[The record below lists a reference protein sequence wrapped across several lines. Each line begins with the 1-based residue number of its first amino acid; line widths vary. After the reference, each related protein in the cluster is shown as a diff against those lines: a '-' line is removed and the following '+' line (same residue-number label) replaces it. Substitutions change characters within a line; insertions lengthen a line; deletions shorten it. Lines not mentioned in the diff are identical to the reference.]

1 MSNIT
6 NKNQATSYL
15 NANITNDVGTE
26 PFLNPTPTYA
36 IKSGNLKYYLNRFIE
51 WIFPGTPTDVR
62 GKVLGIP
69 HSNTPNTDYSGLS
82 WLTMMPLGGI
92 TMYAVNG
99 INKDM
104 GGGVY
109 KAMINTTNPTNN
121 NQVNYTTEL
130 DGFLFCQSGAS
141 IDVTVV
147 GNEKYAPL
155 QKLLVGYYGNVTGNM
170 LILPALEGRVPLGG
184 RFSSSST
191 DSFIVDA
198 SNMKDIQNY
207 GKTGNIGGEQSHDLE
222 ISEMPTHSHDSGT
235 LVTQTIR
242 GGNGLGVNGSDLTL
256 NNEGQYYN
264 LDIQGDTGNKGGGNT
279 HENRQPYMVLSYII
293 KY

>member
-99 INKDM
+99 RNNFGNSRWCPNLNESLKKFFM
-104 GGGVY
+104 GEWIQKYNSDTKLYDKVDRTEIFNEEAFKRFLDSTNRMSVNQLY
-109 KAMINTTNPTNN
+109 KN
-121 NQVNYTTEL
+121 
-130 DGFLFCQSGAS
+130 
-141 IDVTVV
+141 
-147 GNEKYAPL
+147 
-155 QKLLVGYYGNVTGNM
+155 
-170 LILPALEGRVPLGG
+170 
-184 RFSSSST
+184 
-191 DSFIVDA
+191 
-198 SNMKDIQNY
+198 
-207 GKTGNIGGEQSHDLE
+207 
-222 ISEMPTHSHDSGT
+222 
-235 LVTQTIR
+235 
-242 GGNGLGVNGSDLTL
+242 
-256 NNEGQYYN
+256 
-264 LDIQGDTGNKGGGNT
+264 
-279 HENRQPYMVLSYII
+279 
-293 KY
+293 

>member
-99 INKDM
+99 RNKDI
-104 GGGVY
+104 GGGVFVPIY
-109 KAMINTTNPTNN
+109 SSPDINNFN
-121 NQVNYTTEL
+121 TEL
-130 DGFLFCQSGAS
+130 DGFLFCDGS
-141 IDVTVV
+141 IINVNTA
-147 GNEKYAPL
+147 GNEKYKEL
-155 QKLLVGYYGNVTGNM
+155 QKLLQGYYENTTDGDLKLPNM
-170 LILPALEGRVPLGG
+170 SGRVPLGYHYG
-184 RFSSSST
+184 DPITPVNTSVNN
-191 DSFIVDA
+191 I
-198 SNMKDIQNY
+198 NY
-207 GKTGNIGGEQSHDLE
+207 GKTGNIGGEQGHILA
-222 ISEMPTHSHDSGT
+222 ILEMPIHTHGSDDGNQNGNLIAITYGRNEGGPADGGT
-235 LVTQTIR
+235 PSLDPGVGRILNIPIVGKTSPE
-242 GGNGLGVNGSDLTL
+242 GGN
-256 NNEGQYYN
+256 QP
-264 LDIQGDTGNKGGGNT
+264 